1 MNLSLTKSITYV
13 KSTKEPFMKSNRRH
27 FLATGAAGL
36 AAAAT
41 FSTTTS
47 SARAEDPF
55 QENAGKAKLRLSSQ
69 FGIIPGNSEEEKMAK
84 MVEWGFEAVEP
95 WGAVVGKAAEFKKAA
110 DKAGLAVS
118 VICYGSTNG
127 DIVSDVVEKRAGG
140 IDNVKKAIEAAGV
153 FGASGVI
160 YVPAFN
166 GQTKLTN
173 QEIRAILLD
182 TLPKLGE
189 FAVEHNTTLILEPL
203 NRNEAYFLRQVA
215 DGASIARDCNSP
227 GVCVMGDFYH
237 MTIEETSDMGAF
249 ISGGDKVKHVHL
261 AGRIRKLP
269 GQDDKRYVDGFRG
282 LKIIGYEGY
291 CSFECGVNG
300 DNNVEV
306 PKSMQF
312 LRDEWAKA

>member
-1 MNLSLTKSITYV
+1 MR
-13 KSTKEPFMKSNRRH
+13 SNRRN
-27 FLATGAAGL
+27 FLATGAVGL

-41 FSTTTS
+41 LSGTTS
-47 SARAEDPF
+47 VARADEPF
-55 QENAGKAKLRLSSQ
+55 KENVKKAKLRLSSQ
-69 FGIIPGNSEEEKMAK
+69 FGIIPGKSEEEKMAK
-84 MVEWGFEAVEP
+84 MAEWGFEAVEP
-95 WGAVVGKAAEFKKAA
+95 WSGVVGKAADFKKAA

-127 DIVSDVVEKRAGG
+127 DIVSDVIEKRAGG

-153 FGASGVI
+153 LGASGVI

-173 QEIRAILLD
+173 QDIRKVLLD
-182 TLPKLGE
+182 TLPGLGD
-189 FAVEHNTTLILEPL
+189 FAVEHNTTLIMEPL
-203 NRNEAYFLRQVA
+203 NRHEAFFLRQVA
-215 DGASIARDCNSP
+215 DAASIARDCKSP

-237 MTIEETSDMGAF
+237 MTIEEPSDMGAF

-282 LKIIGYEGY
+282 LKTIGYDGY
-291 CSFECGVNG
+291 CSFECGVKG
-300 DNNVEV
+300 EKEVEV

-312 LRDEWAKA
+312 LRDEWAKADM

>member
-1 MNLSLTKSITYV
+1 
-13 KSTKEPFMKSNRRH
+13 MKSNRRH
-27 FLATGAAGL
+27 FLATGAVGL

-41 FSTTTS
+41 LSNTTS
-47 SARAEDPF
+47 AARADEPF
-55 QENAGKAKLRLSSQ
+55 KENVKKAKLKLSSQ
-69 FGIIPGNSEEEKMAK
+69 FGIIPGKSEEEKMAK
-84 MVEWGFEAVEP
+84 MAEWGFEAVEP
-95 WGAVVGKAAEFKKAA
+95 WSGVVDKAADFKKEA

-153 FGASGVI
+153 LGASGVI

-173 QEIRAILLD
+173 QDIRKVLLD
-182 TLPKLGE
+182 TLPGLGD
-189 FAVEHNTTLILEPL
+189 FAVEHNTTLIMEPL
-203 NRNEAYFLRQVA
+203 NRHEAFFLRQVA
-215 DGASIARDCNSP
+215 DAASIARDCKSP

-282 LKIIGYEGY
+282 LKMIGYDGY
-291 CSFECGVNG
+291 CSFECGVKG
-300 DNNVEV
+300 KKEVEV
-306 PKSMQF
+306 PKAMQF
-312 LRDEWAKA
+312 LRDEWAKADV

>member
-1 MNLSLTKSITYV
+1 
-13 KSTKEPFMKSNRRH
+13 MKSNRRH

-36 AAAAT
+36 AAAAVCN
-41 FSTTTS
+41 TTTT
-47 SARAEDPF
+47 AKAADPF
-55 QENAGKAKLRLSSQ
+55 KENVSKAELKLSSQ
-69 FGIIPGNSEEEKMAK
+69 FGIIPGKSEEEKMAK
-84 MVEWGFEAVEP
+84 MAEWGFDAVEP
-95 WGAVVGKAAEFKKAA
+95 WRGVVGKEAEFKAAA

-118 VICYGSTNG
+118 AICYGSTNG

-140 IDNVKKAIEAAGV
+140 IDNVKRAIEAAGV
-153 FGASGVI
+153 LGANGVI

-166 GQTKLTN
+166 GQTKLGN
-173 QEIRAILLD
+173 KEIRDILLD

-189 FAVEHNTTLILEPL
+189 FAVEHNTTLIMEPL
-203 NRNEAYFLRQVA
+203 NRKEAFFLRQLA
-215 DGASIARDCNSP
+215 DAASIARDCNSP
-227 GVCVMGDFYH
+227 GVCLMGDFYH
-237 MTIEETSDMGAF
+237 MTIEEPSDMGAF

-282 LKIIGYEGY
+282 LKIIGYQGY

-300 DNNVEV
+300 DKEVEV

-312 LRDEWAKA
+312 LREEWVKADV